1 MIRRPSP
8 AELISIILLTSVWC
22 GLWGA
27 VSVANLL
34 SGLAVAS
41 FAVAKR
47 PLASHTGIRLAPLLR
62 LSWLIL
68 IDLASSTVQVA
79 KEVLTPTDYSDEGII
94 AVEVPAASM
103 KHALLLTSA
112 ITLTP
117 GTAVVEIDRDGPT
130 LYLHLLHMDRR
141 AQVEEHVVE
150 LATLS
155 IEALPTSQPADQE
168 TR

>member
-1 MIRRPSP
+1 MIRRLS
-8 AELISIILLTSVWC
+8 AIEWISIALLTAVWC

-34 SGLAVAS
+34 TGLGVAT
-41 FAVAKR
+41 FAVAQR

-62 LSWLIL
+62 LGWLIVV
-68 IDLASSTVQVA
+68 DLVSSTVQVA
-79 KEVLTPTDYSDEGII
+79 REVLTPTDYSEEGII
-94 AVEVPAASM
+94 AVDVPAASM
-103 KHALLLTSA
+103 KHTLLLTSA

-117 GTAVVEIDRDGPT
+117 GTAVVEIDRDRPT

-141 AQVEEHVVE
+141 VQVEEHVVE

-155 IEALPTSQPADQE
+155 IEALPTSQPSNREA
-168 TR
+168 R